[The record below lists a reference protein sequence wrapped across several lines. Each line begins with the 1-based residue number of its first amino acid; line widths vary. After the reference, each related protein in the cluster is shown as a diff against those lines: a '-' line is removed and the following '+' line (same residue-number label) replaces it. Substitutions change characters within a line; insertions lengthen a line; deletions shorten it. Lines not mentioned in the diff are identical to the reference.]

1 MPPPPPT
8 VPATSSY
15 WRSRAAQVPG
25 RRCWAI
31 EGAGSFGAGLA
42 TFLAD
47 HGEQVVEVP
56 RRRRSARRYAAKSD
70 ALDAVQIARDAL
82 VQTHPAMV
90 RRRGD
95 REALRVL
102 LTTRRNA
109 VNARIQTV
117 NQLKALIV
125 SAPEELR
132 AELRGRGTKA
142 QISYCAALRRRP
154 TRSLEHQMT
163 ARALQVTARRLQQLR
178 AEVDTL
184 PHDIHGL
191 VTAIAPWLLEL
202 PGVGPITAAQ
212 VLISWSHAG
221 RWRSEA
227 AFAALAGTSPIP
239 ASSGRVTRYRLNRRG
254 DRQLNNAL
262 HTIAVVRLRD
272 DPLTRAY
279 AQRRTA
285 QGKNPARSS
294 AASSASP
301 ASSTSSWNATTGPP
315 WRSPTPLDRHS
326 SLGITVAEF
335 IPRQVMH
342 LQQLLTSFPLLR
354 ASTQTSRRT
363 MVDAGLR
370 PAGGG
375 RENLLYGFKAGPCH
389 GVHRPPDQGQGRPP
403 GQAFRRGCTMTEA
416 NVSFAGNLTDDPELR
431 HTEGGIARA
440 MFRVAVSARKDQEAS
455 FFTVIVWRD
464 QAEHAAQSLSKG
476 SRVVVV
482 GRLQQRTWTA
492 EDGSARSVVEVVA
505 EELGPSLRWRR
516 RRPGRRGA
524 RTTSQVDKRC
534 DERTRKHASVPLRRV
549 VAV

>member
-1 MPPPPPT
+1 MPMLADSIDGVIGVDTHRDTLTAAAVTAIGGLLAHAIAPT
-8 VPATSSY
+8 DRAGYQQLLEFATS
-15 WRSRAAQVPG
+15 QLPG

-47 HGEQVVEVP
+47 RGERVVEVP
-56 RRRRSARRYAAKSD
+56 RRRRSTRRYAAKSD
-70 ALDAVQIARDAL
+70 ALDAVHIARDAL
-82 VQTHPAMV
+82 VQTHPVMV

-142 QISYCAALRRRP
+142 QISYCAVLRRRP

-178 AEVDTL
+178 AEIDTL
-184 PHDIHGL
+184 QHDIHTL
-191 VTAIAPWLLEL
+191 VTAVAPWLLEL

-212 VLISWSHAG
+212 VLVSWSHAG

-285 QGKNPARSS
+285 QGKNP
-294 AASSASP
+294 
-301 ASSTSSWNATTGPP
+301 
-315 WRSPTPLDRHS
+315 
-326 SLGITVAEF
+326 
-335 IPRQVMH
+335 
-342 LQQLLTSFPLLR
+342 
-354 ASTQTSRRT
+354 
-363 MVDAGLR
+363 
-370 PAGGG
+370 
-375 RENLLYGFKAGPCH
+375 REIKRCLK
-389 GVHRPPDQGQGRPP
+389 RI
-403 GQAFRRGCTMTEA
+403 
-416 NVSFAGNLTDDPELR
+416 
-431 HTEGGIARA
+431 IARQLYKLLE
-440 MFRVAVSARKDQEAS
+440 RYDRP
-455 FFTVIVWRD
+455 TVEIT
-464 QAEHAAQSLSKG
+464 HAA
-476 SRVVVV
+476 
-482 GRLQQRTWTA
+482 
-492 EDGSARSVVEVVA
+492 
-505 EELGPSLRWRR
+505 
-516 RRPGRRGA
+516 
-524 RTTSQVDKRC
+524 
-534 DERTRKHASVPLRRV
+534 
-549 VAV
+549 